1 MCLLFHW
8 SKEVGVGVE
17 LKAGI
22 VSTEEELRG
31 QEWKENEER
40 SKILFSFLALILY
53 INAEVSKSLSFWY
66 SFFQGNLSV
75 IILLIYDS
83 KGVSLFS
90 DVPLDKTT
98 LQSMIEKCTIAK
110 RLSTDTYRTIVNTRR
125 TVILE
130 V

>member
-75 IILLIYDS
+75 IILLIYDQRVWVYS
-83 KGVSLFS
+83 VTFLLIKL
-90 DVPLDKTT
+90 P
-98 LQSMIEKCTIAK
+98 
-110 RLSTDTYRTIVNTRR
+110 YRVWLKNAQ
-125 TVILE
+125 
-130 V
+130 